1 MVNVDKESGN
11 QIPPGA
17 TANEVRDD
25 VPIMASENE
34 FVLPA
39 DVVRY
44 LGLDKIQKM
53 VAKAKEDMA
62 AMMNQQNQQ
71 QEQAANKQAPQAP
84 DNPAPVASPPQAQ
97 QSFAEGG
104 VVTSGLPQDS
114 GFTGAKEYVNSNGN
128 VMFVSF
134 MNGKP
139 LFNIPEGYTEKG
151 TSQVSNTA
159 PSGSGSVSQSYNQTT
174 KSDNHGER
182 RDLPTSR
189 LAGKVSDWT
198 VDDFVNYGKQQ
209 NDPAS
214 SAIKGIVGNMPLGK
228 LALFTQ
234 DKVKGKQV
242 AEAFDQMLDTGY
254 DLQGNAISDAQKVM
268 LSQTREELKSDLE
281 KQSGLNLSGFS
292 SLGKVVSAVGNFLTG
307 KTNNNVP
314 AQATP
319 EVSTETIG
327 NKTYTYGGMPAD
339 STGQSSYVNSY
350 SGGNSQPGGAARMG
364 SDLGRDPSSGPS
376 YGSMSSGGLYAKG
389 GLVTRKN
396 KKC

>member
-1 MVNVDKESGN
+1 MDNVDKESGN

-114 GFTGAKEYVNSNGN
+114 GFTGAKEYTDSNGN

-139 LFNIPEGYTEKG
+139 LFNIPDGYTEKG
-151 TSQVSNTA
+151 TTQVSNTA
-159 PSGSGSVSQSYNQTT
+159 PSGSGSVSQPYNQTL
-174 KSDNHGER
+174 KSDNHGEK

-198 VDDFVNYGKQQ
+198 VDDFVNFGKQQ

-214 SAIKGIVGNMPLGK
+214 KAVKGIVSAIPLGK

-234 DKVKGKQV
+234 DKVRGKQV
-242 AEAFDQMLDTGY
+242 ADAFDQMLDTGY
-254 DLQGNAISDAQKVM
+254 DLQGNAITDAQKVM

-292 SLGKVVSAVGNFLTG
+292 SLGKIVSAVGNFLTG
-307 KTNNNVP
+307 KTEEKSPVVTPSVP
-314 AQATP
+314 V
-319 EVSTETIG
+319 E
-327 NKTYTYGGMPAD
+327 NKASSSGGMPVD
-339 STGQSSYVNSY
+339 STGQSSYVSNY
-350 SGGNSQPGGAARMG
+350 SGGNSQPGGAAKMG